1 MPVEKQGPG
10 NSSWVYRKPEPG
22 EDDDYPVGD
31 ENGPAELR
39 ETFPA
44 PVPAEDLE
52 VAEPDHYTRGD
63 VECIDAIKAALGPA
77 GFEGWC
83 VGGAIK
89 YLWRY
94 RHKGRPRQDLE
105 KARRFIDII
114 LDELD
119 D

>member
-10 NSSWVYRKPEPG
+10 NSSWVYKKPEPEDPRADLG
-22 EDDDYPVGD
+22 ETYQ
-31 ENGPAELR
+31 
-39 ETFPA
+39 TS
-44 PVPAEDLE
+44 PAEDPE

-63 VECIDAIKAALGPA
+63 VEAIDAIKAALGPA